1 MFFFFLII
9 LSVVKICTTV
19 QLGQIQNASWV
30 FNSLNAH
37 NTYTTIVN
45 ITCDQCLCQ
54 MLSVN
59 NLTVTISCQET
70 LRTCQL
76 VFWNATAQLQTNET
90 SVVYFQ
96 TIPSFLQSSTTST
109 TLTTSTTSTTTTT
122 TTTTTSTT
130 STSTSTTTTST
141 TSTSTTTAVPVLLIN
156 PGGELGVL
164 SPWIASSST
173 SPILVNG
180 TVSGSTVQPHNGSFS
195 FYGANGGSLR
205 QKVLLNN
212 TFSTVQLDTG
222 QLNAS
227 ISFWQYSANDN
238 DKAKITLGFLSS
250 SNQYISNVSTAITS
264 CRSTWCYVT
273 GTWKVPATTRMLD
286 YVMEFIRS
294 GSNCRAWID
303 DNTLTV
309 V

>member
-54 MLSVN
+54 MLLVN

-109 TLTTSTTSTTTTT
+109 TLTTSTTST
-122 TTTTTSTT
+122 
-130 STSTSTTTTST
+130 
-141 TSTSTTTAVPVLLIN
+141 STSTTTAVPVLLIN

-164 SPWIASSST
+164 SPWIASST
-173 SPILVNG
+173 SSPKLDNG
-180 TVSGSTVQPHNGSFS
+180 IVSGSIVQPHNGSFS

-212 TFSTVQLDTG
+212 AFSTVQLDTG
-222 QLNAS
+222 QLNVS

-250 SNQYISNVSTAITS
+250 SNQYISNVSTTIKA

-273 GTWKVPATTRMLD
+273 GTWKVPATTRALD
-286 YVMEFIRS
+286 YVMEFIGS